1 MKSAGSVASITI
13 VIDVSFANKDAK
25 LKVLGQLRN
34 SRFTNAVPAD
44 SDSDS
49 NSIQSLREVATTAAA
64 VVTQSSFLLHNIDP
78 NGIVKNAID
87 ARASRLLTY
96 CETYNCN
103 EKAIEG
109 K

>member
-1 MKSAGSVASITI
+1 M
-13 VIDVSFANKDAK
+13 
-25 LKVLGQLRN
+25 LVLPTKMLN
-34 SRFTNAVPAD
+34 SRYWVSCVIVGSQKNAVPAD